1 MNNYLICGI
10 DKNANCIVR
19 AFDTFNEYREAIRYM
34 VNYIDLSSLYG
45 YNTAHDLIYQN
56 EWR

>member
-1 MNNYLICGI
+1 MNNYLICAF

-19 AFDTFNEYREAIRYM
+19 GFDTFHEYYEAVRYM
-34 VNYIDLSSLYG
+34 VNYIDLTSLYG
-45 YNTAHDLIYQN
+45 YNNRLDLIYQN